1 MTAALAP
8 ARQGRSND
16 VHGTIFHVGS
26 RYMEA
31 RSTNYHA
38 QALTRGVALLRE
50 LAKATAPMG
59 LGDLHRET
67 ELPRSTLIRLLAAL
81 EADDLVVRI
90 GERDAT
96 YALGH
101 GVLTLA
107 AGYRR
112 TVDAEAHRPIR
123 FRSTSGSTDHA
134 HCTGIGKMLLSQLSE
149 GERTRHLPAEPFPS
163 FT

>member
-1 MTAALAP
+1 MTATLTP
-8 ARQGRSND
+8 TRQHRRD
-16 VHGTIFHVGS
+16 AVHGTGFHVISG
-26 RYMEA
+26 YMEA

-50 LAKATAPMG
+50 LAQAPAPLG
-59 LGDLHRET
+59 LGELHRAT

-112 TVDAEAHRPIR
+112 SVDAEALARPILTAVAR
-123 FRSTSGSTDHA
+123 DTAHTTNLGVLVSRSVLHVCVADECVASP
-134 HCTGIGKMLLSQLSE
+134 E
-149 GERTRHLPAEPFPS
+149 
-163 FT
+163 